1 MGMTMFKTTIA
12 GIVLALASVSA
23 AEALTVSN
31 KSDKEISIAVDEG
44 EKSTVV
50 KIAAGK
56 AATFKDECKYGC
68 AVTGPWNFSWFAKT
82 GDSIETNGACLTCAP
97 AKK

>member
-1 MGMTMFKTTIA
+1 MLKKTIIA
-12 GIVLALASVSA
+12 AASVLATVTA

-31 KSDKEISIAVDEG
+31 KSDKEITISVDEG
-44 EKSTVV
+44 EKSSVV

-56 AATFKDECKYGC
+56 SATFKNECKYGC
-68 AVTGPWNFSWFAKT
+68 AVGGPWNFSWFAKT
-82 GDSIETNGACLTCAP
+82 GDNIETDGRCLTCAP